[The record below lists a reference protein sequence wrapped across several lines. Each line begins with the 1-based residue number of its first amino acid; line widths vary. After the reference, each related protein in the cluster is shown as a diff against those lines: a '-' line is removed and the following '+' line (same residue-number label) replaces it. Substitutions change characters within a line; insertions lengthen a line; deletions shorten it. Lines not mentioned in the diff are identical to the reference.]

1 MNLEVTD
8 SGVID
13 DSTAVVTHE
22 HYAPAPTGSNADAL
36 IRLAIDRDAD
46 MDKLERLIALRDRE
60 EAKEAKRRFDEQFA
74 QMQAEFKAVGRS
86 KQGYDYKYAP
96 IEVLQR
102 AYGPTIAEHGFSY
115 RWREESIEGGG
126 KRCTMTITGH
136 GHSEETSFDVP
147 KIEGTKQM
155 NPVQVAGAMST
166 YGRRYTFIAGF
177 GVIIDEE
184 DDDAQALTFI
194 EGVKYSDYVN
204 AIEATTTIEEAHK
217 VASDA
222 YHQLKDAGDD
232 AGAKVI
238 QSVTTSHKRYL
249 QIKEAKR

>member
-1 MNLEVTD
+1 MNLDVAEN
-8 SGVID
+8 GVIND
-13 DSTAVVTHE
+13 TTEIVTHE
-22 HYAPAPTGSNADAL
+22 HYAPAPSPAPSNADAL

-60 EAKEAKRRFDEQFA
+60 EAKEAKRRFDEAFS

-86 KQGYDYKYAP
+86 KQGYDYRYAP

-102 AYGPTIAEHGFSY
+102 SYGPTIAAHGFSY
-115 RWREESIEGGG
+115 RWREETIEGG
-126 KRCTMTITGH
+126 KRCTMTVTGH

-177 GVIIDEE
+177 GVIIDDE
-184 DDDAQALTFI
+184 DDDAQELTFGD
-194 EGVKYSDYVN
+194 GVAYSDYVN
-204 AIEATTTIEEAHK
+204 AIEASTTVEDAHELGK
-217 VASDA
+217 EY
-222 YHQLKDAGDD
+222 YHKLKDSGDD
-232 AGAKVI
+232 KGAGVIANVTAKHKKYLQVKGAK
-238 QSVTTSHKRYL
+238 
-249 QIKEAKR
+249 